1 MKPFQIQELEEC
13 GFISKLFGSKPAEN
27 GWKEL
32 NNLLAEAASVN
43 ELNANDIKGALKK
56 WGVKF
61 NDENMNQRSAIYR
74 KLADVAYSE
83 ALTKDDDI
91 FAQLT
96 KLAEFLELPAH
107 LAHLADKGA
116 KTAAYFVRCRKLLSG
131 EESLN
136 IDQINE
142 LFGYDYEDGFS
153 IRKQV
158 FADYFNLKFE
168 AISKAQRYTP
178 DEEQSLRDDCEKLAI
193 PYEFKNNITNALE
206 NYRNLWNAEHNPLGD
221 VQQDA
226 FPLNK
231 GEVCHAYANCALCQ
245 NKVVEREDN
254 YFELTRKFSIDETV
268 AFKGEKIEHPK
279 FKEEMVVIVEL
290 GHFFLTSQRIVFIGK
305 KNAFNVMLRDISSS
319 SFDGATLLTFHTH
332 NSKNEELDVIV
343 KFSDEAAGVM
353 HILFERTLKDV
364 QSQAK

>member
-1 MKPFQIQELEEC
+1 MKPFKAQELEEC
-13 GFISKLFGSKPAEN
+13 GFFSKMFGSKPTEN

-32 NNLLAEAASVN
+32 NNLLAEAKS
-43 ELNANDIKGALKK
+43 ANDIASADVHSALKK

-61 NDENMNQRSAIYR
+61 NDENMKERSGIYR

-83 ALTKDDDI
+83 ALSKDDDI

-96 KLAEFLELPAH
+96 HLAEILEMPAH
-107 LAHLADKGA
+107 LVHLADKGA
-116 KTAAYFVRCRKLLSG
+116 KTAAYFVRCKKLLSG
-131 EESLN
+131 EEQLT
-136 IDQINE
+136 IDKINE

-168 AISKAQRYTP
+168 DISKAQRYTP
-178 DEEQSLRDDCEKLAI
+178 EEEQSLRSDCEKIAV

-206 NYRNLWNAEHNPLGD
+206 NYRNLWNAEHQPLGD

-231 GEVCHAYANCALCQ
+231 GEKCHAYANCALCQ

-279 FKEEMVVIVEL
+279 FKEEMVVVVEL

-305 KNAFNVMLRDISSS
+305 KNAFNIMLKDIESS
-319 SFDGATLLTFHTH
+319 SFDGATLITFNTH
-332 NSKNEELDVIV
+332 NSKNEKLDVII

-353 HILFERTLKDV
+353 NILFGRTLKEV
-364 QSQAK
+364 K